1 MYLLFDIGGSKMRL
15 AISSDGETLGDT
27 QIVSTPQN
35 FEEGINLFK
44 KITEALT
51 GSEKIKACVGGIR
64 RLDPTKSMLISD
76 FRLPDW
82 SQKPLKQKLEQI
94 TRSSVYLENDAALVG
109 LGEATSGAG
118 RGYKIVAYLT
128 ISTGVGGVRIVD
140 GKIDENKYGFEPG
153 HQVIDMDWSKFPDL
167 KSLEEEGYGQL
178 EAYIS
183 GSSLEKRFSKKPNE
197 IMDEKVWQEIEKI
210 TANALKNIT
219 LLWSPDVI
227 ILGGGMLG
235 SPGIS
240 IDDVKKNMTEILT
253 ILPNIPEI
261 KKAELGDIGGLHG
274 ALHFLTKIIS

>member
-1 MYLLFDIGGSKMRL
+1 MFLLFDIGGSKMRI
-15 AISSDGETLGDT
+15 AVSSDGITLGDMK
-27 QIVSTPQN
+27 IVSTPQN
-35 FEEGINLFK
+35 FDEGINLFK
-44 KITEALT
+44 KITEELT
-51 GSEKIKACVGGIR
+51 GSEKIKTCVGGIR

-82 SQKPLKQKLEQI
+82 SQKPLKQKLEEI
-94 TRSSVYLENDAALVG
+94 TQCTVYLENDAALVG

-197 IMDEKVWQEIEKI
+197 IMDEVVWQEIEKI

-219 LLWSPDVI
+219 LLWSPDII

-274 ALHFLTKIIS
+274 ALHYLTKIIS

>member
-15 AISSDGETLGDT
+15 AASSDGETLGDT

>member
-1 MYLLFDIGGSKMRL
+1 MRL
-15 AISSDGETLGDT
+15 AASSDGETLGDT

-44 KITEALT
+44 KISEELT
-51 GSEKIKACVGGIR
+51 GAEKIKACVGGIR
-64 RLDPTKSMLISD
+64 RLDPSKSKLVFD

-82 SQKPLKQKLEQI
+82 SQKPLKQKLEEV
-94 TRSSVYLENDAALVG
+94 THSNVYLENDAALVG

-118 RGYKIVAYLT
+118 QGFRIVAYLT

-140 GKIDENKYGFEPG
+140 GKIDENRNGFEPG
-153 HQVIDMDWSKFPDL
+153 HQVIDMDWSKFPNL

-197 IMDEKVWQEIEKI
+197 IDDEKVWQEIEMI
-210 TANALKNIT
+210 TSYALKNIT
-219 LLWSPDVI
+219 LLWSPDVV

-240 IDDVKKNMTEILT
+240 IDEVKKNMTDILT

-274 ALHFLTKIIS
+274 ALHYLTKIIS

>member
-15 AISSDGETLGDT
+15 AVSSDGITLGDM

-44 KITEALT
+44 KISGELRD
-51 GSEKIKACVGGIR
+51 SSKIKACVGGIR
-64 RLDPTKSMLISD
+64 RLDPTKSMLVPD

-82 SQKPLKQKLEQI
+82 SQKPLKQKLEEI
-94 TRSSVYLENDAALVG
+94 TESPVFLENDSALVG
-109 LGEATSGAG
+109 LGEAVSGAG

-140 GKIDENKYGFEPG
+140 GKIDENTFGFEPG
-153 HQVIDMDWSKFPDL
+153 HQIIDMDWSKFPDL
-167 KSLEEEGYGQL
+167 KILENEGYGQL

-197 IMDEKVWQEIEKI
+197 IDDDKVWQEIDNI
-210 TANALKNIT
+210 TSIALKNIT
-219 LLWSPDVI
+219 LLWSPDII

-240 IDDVKKNMTEILT
+240 IDNIKKELSQILT
-253 ILPNIPEI
+253 IIPNVPEL

-274 ALHFLTKIIS
+274 ALHYLAKIIS